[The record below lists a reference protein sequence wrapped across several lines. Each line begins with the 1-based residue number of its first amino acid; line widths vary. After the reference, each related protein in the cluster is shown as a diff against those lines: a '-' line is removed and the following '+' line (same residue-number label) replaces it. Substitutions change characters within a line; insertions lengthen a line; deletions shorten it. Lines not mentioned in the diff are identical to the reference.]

1 MQTVVF
7 HTTPLKKSIIS
18 LLLGCALFL
27 SAYAGQQTE
36 SLPQQQATY
45 RIISKESGA
54 YYCLA
59 INGKEY
65 RLDDMLDRGEPALKV
80 YEGGHPTIIVIGLT
94 DIYESVH
101 FVYCFK
107 DGALVRLGQ
116 VDVAQPDDVEVNGPK
131 EVSLKVYPENGRM
144 VVESYLGGNPAGKSA
159 FPIPG
164 SAVPRFQSSVRKDT
178 LLIKNKKTAV
188 FIVPTDEEI
197 NRIKWRYRSE
207 EDFYTLA
214 DDAAYYSSKAET
226 YLKQNGIE
234 IVYADTT
241 CRLLRFAGS
250 HDINLSDTV
259 KINNPLSEIILY
271 NGYFPIIV
279 PTAEVELEAS
289 DFFGLPLFKIIDKK
303 AVMPESATVPLRMA
317 VPNDLDSMALLKKSM
332 TKPENSVSEEIT
344 VYDPVYLNGL
354 FIGKGIPS
362 SVKLYQNLPSIGDV
376 KVKLFVYLRECHND
390 SYPALELQTFG
401 GDGRFIDR
409 LLVSTCIFEE
419 GGPYRY
425 AEMDADG
432 KIRVTDVVVAYDMDN
447 DTEEESKTESCY
459 VIDSKGLF
467 VQAQK

>member
-1 MQTVVF
+1 MQTEIF
-7 HTTPLKKSIIS
+7 HTTTLKKSIIS
-18 LLLGCALFL
+18 LLLGFALFL

-36 SLPQQQATY
+36 RLPQQQATY
-45 RIISKESGA
+45 RIISRESGA

-65 RLDDMLDRGEPALKV
+65 RLDDMLDMGEPALKV
-80 YEGGHPTIIVIGLT
+80 YEG
-94 DIYESVH
+94 
-101 FVYCFK
+101 
-107 DGALVRLGQ
+107 
-116 VDVAQPDDVEVNGPK
+116 
-131 EVSLKVYPENGRM
+131 
-144 VVESYLGGNPAGKSA
+144 VESYLGGSPAGKYA

-188 FIVPTDEEI
+188 FIVPTGEEI

-207 EDFYTLA
+207 EDFYALT

-250 HDINLSDTV
+250 HDVDISDTA
-259 KINNPLSEIILY
+259 KISNPLSEVILY
-271 NGYFPIIV
+271 NGHLPIIV
-279 PTAEVELEAS
+279 PAAEAEIEAP
-289 DFFGLPLFKIIDKK
+289 DFFGLPLFEIVDKK
-303 AVMPESATVPLRMA
+303 ADKPESATIPLRMA

-332 TKPENSVSEEIT
+332 TKLEKPVSEEIT
-344 VYDPVYLNGL
+344 VYNPVYLNGL

-362 SVKLYQNLPSIGDV
+362 SVKLYQNLPSVGQV

-390 SYPALELQTFG
+390 GYPALELQTFG

-425 AEMDADG
+425 AEWMRTAKSG
-432 KIRVTDVVVAYDMDN
+432 
-447 DTEEESKTESCY
+447 
-459 VIDSKGLF
+459 
-467 VQAQK
+467 